1 MSTDLIKD
9 SEYKAWLK
17 DLKSRIRQSQI
28 KAIIKVND
36 ELLHLYWDLGHDIIV
51 RQMDAVWGS
60 GFFKQLNKELRI
72 EFPDVKSFSV
82 TNLYYCNS
90 SCYLSVLYVP

>member
-36 ELLHLYWDLGHDIIV
+36 E
-51 RQMDAVWGS
+51 
-60 GFFKQLNKELRI
+60 
-72 EFPDVKSFSV
+72 
-82 TNLYYCNS
+82 
-90 SCYLSVLYVP
+90 